1 MTTFWKELQRLALG
15 QLFTGGHFGTRL
27 PHAQPTDSAAPA
39 RTQERT
45 AGTGQRVPQVR
56 IAACH

>member
-15 QLFTGGHFGTRL
+15 QLFTGGHFGTHL
-27 PHAQPTDSAAPA
+27 PQAQPTDAAPPA
-39 RTQERT
+39 RERDRT
-45 AGTGQRVPQVR
+45 IAAGARVPQVR